1 MDSTILSE
9 NLNTTSH
16 LIPLNITNPFDNI
29 LSNETKIEY
38 FDESK
43 TESETEPE
51 TDTDTESEN
60 DHNWSF
66 PPVPLNPTPTQNI
79 FPSMLHITNLTS
91 TIPPPPPPP
100 PPLPMQVTI
109 NTHSSSQLN
118 PLAPTYPPPIEIQ
131 NTPSLSNISHNILN
145 LLSNHSNSLDGF
157 SPEDIEESVVDDSD
171 TDIDTDIQTSTRN
184 LFLSNLISLPD
195 NHFSI
200 SIIWDFE
207 LNYDYYK
214 IHNVTYYPVC
224 RSLNYRRKKLQID
237 RFNNAKNM
245 KIGKYWE
252 FPISNKFS
260 HGNYLY
266 FIIYFNI
273 MIGHI
278 DIQFYGI
285 FDEEI
290 NENNAIKQ
298 IIDMGIYGTTG
309 KLHKPNITCTDGTGF
324 NFYKYN
330 INDGW

>member
-16 LIPLNITNPFDNI
+16 LIPLNITNPFDQI

-43 TESETEPE
+43 TDSETE
-51 TDTDTESEN
+51 TDTESDN

-100 PPLPMQVTI
+100 PMQVTI

-118 PLAPTYPPPIEIQ
+118 PLAPPYPPPIEIQ
-131 NTPSLSNISHNILN
+131 NTPSISPLITPNSLSNISHNILN
-145 LLSNHSNSLDGF
+145 LLSNHSNSFDGF

-171 TDIDTDIQTSTRN
+171 TDSDTDIHTTRPS
-184 LFLSNLISLPD
+184 FLSNLISIPD
-195 NHFSI
+195 NHFSL
-200 SIIWDFE
+200 SIIWEFE

-214 IHNVTYYPVC
+214 IQNVNYYPVS

-260 HGNYLY
+260 HGYY
-266 FIIYFNI
+266 FIV
-273 MIGHI
+273 MP
-278 DIQFYGI
+278 
-285 FDEEI
+285 
-290 NENNAIKQ
+290 Q
-298 IIDMGIYGTTG
+298 I
-309 KLHKPNITCTDGTGF
+309 
-324 NFYKYN
+324 
-330 INDGW
+330 